1 MPTDP
6 VDALVSRMLAA
17 DTREAIL
24 VERRDDPCFI
34 LATSGLDVPP
44 DTPPENIHALREAA
58 GTAAQEDA

>member
-17 DTREAIL
+17 DTREAL
-24 VERRDDPCFI
+24 LAERRDDPCFI
-34 LATSGLDVPP
+34 LATGGPDVPL

-58 GTAAQEDA
+58 GNAAQENA